1 MRMKQVKQAD
11 KWSNNMED
19 LETKQEEQENAAV
32 EKVSLTEIKQNKD
45 DEIVDK
51 IMQKILKIK

>member
-1 MRMKQVKQAD
+1 MEELEIKENKQKDTV
-11 KWSNNMED
+11 
-19 LETKQEEQENAAV
+19 V
-32 EKVSLTEIKQNKD
+32 EKVTKEEIKQNKD